1 MDIINFINTVGF
13 PIFVAVYFLIR
24 LDNTLKEISNSL
36 LNLTKILEN
45 YNKKDNTIKN

>member
-24 LDNTLKEISNSL
+24 LDNTLKEISTNLLSL
-36 LNLTKILEN
+36 NKILEN
-45 YNKKDNTIKN
+45 YKNSNANKKH